1 MTTRDAIF
9 ALLHIGANGERW
21 HLSTYMREKIEALRS
36 QVANGVSPAM
46 ATPLFED
53 GYTVNTAVIPQLVN
67 FLLDAGVKGIFA
79 GGTTG
84 EGILLTEAERVR
96 LHEATIAAVGNRGT
110 VGNRA
115 PVILHVGANRVDT
128 AVSLAKHAQAS
139 GADAIAAITPYFYGI
154 SNDAIVSY
162 YAAVAEAA
170 PELPLLLYDMPHL
183 AINGI
188 DPGLVP
194 QLMREVPTFAGLKTS
209 RPDVQMVR
217 RLIDAADGNL
227 IVLAGNESACL
238 GLLGLGVDG
247 LISGVSTAV
256 PEPFVAI
263 TKAVAAGDLAT
274 ARKHQRCINGILGL
288 LTAGVR
294 IGGIKG
300 ILNERGI
307 EVGTAVPPRPN
318 ATEKIWPQIQAL
330 LDKAK

>member
-1 MTTRDAIF
+1 
-9 ALLHIGANGERW
+9 
-21 HLSTYMREKIEALRS
+21 MREKIEALRVK
-36 QVANGVSPAM
+36 VANGVSPAM
-46 ATPLFED
+46 ATPLFAD

-96 LHEATIAAVGNRGT
+96 LHEATIAAVGK
-110 VGNRA
+110 RA
-115 PVILHVGANRVDT
+115 PVLLHVGANRVDT
-128 AVSLAKHAQAS
+128 AVSLAQHAQAS

-154 SNDAIVSY
+154 SNDAIVNY
-162 YAAVAEAA
+162 YAAIAKAA

-188 DPGLVP
+188 DPSLVP
-194 QLMREVPTFAGLKTS
+194 QLMRDVPTLAGLKTS

-238 GLLGLGVDG
+238 GLLSLGVDG

-263 TKAVAAGDLAT
+263 TKAVAAGDLAA
-274 ARKHQRCINGILGL
+274 ARKQQRCINGILGL

-300 ILNERGI
+300 LLNERGI

-318 ATEKIWPQIQAL
+318 ATSKIWPQIQAL
-330 LDKAK
+330 LE

>member
-1 MTTRDAIF
+1 MK
-9 ALLHIGANGERW
+9 
-21 HLSTYMREKIEALRS
+21 EKIEALRS
-36 QVANGVSPAM
+36 RIANGVSPAM

-67 FLLDAGVKGIFA
+67 FLLDAGVKGLFA
-79 GGTTG
+79 GGSTG
-84 EGILLTEAERVR
+84 EGILLAENERKR
-96 LHEATIAAVGNRGT
+96 LHEAAITAVGNSNSVAG
-110 VGNRA
+110 RA

-128 AVSLAKHAQAS
+128 AVSLAKHAQAN

-154 SNDAIVSY
+154 SNEAIVSY
-162 YAAVAEAA
+162 YAAISEAA

-188 DPGLVP
+188 DPSLVP
-194 QLMREVPTFAGLKTS
+194 QLMRDVPTLAGLKTS

-238 GLLGLGVDG
+238 GLLSLGVDG

-263 TKAVAAGDLAT
+263 TKAVAVGDLTT
-274 ARKHQRCINGILGL
+274 ARKQQRFINGILGL

-318 ATEKIWPQIQAL
+318 APNKIWPQIQTL
-330 LDKAK
+330 LEQA